1 MQQDEYLKILQDGQA
16 EILARQQSH
25 HEEIIQVL
33 LWQNQLISTGRQSS
47 HFYHQQLPLMLIL
60 IDIFLAIPQ
69 SPRPSFTSTTSPGS
83 PPLTEFS
90 PPPKKR
96 TQSSANSFAWGFTK
110 PLDSNGGTG
119 PVLTRNTRLP
129 RLEKKKRLASL
140 GTQVAYGC
148 IIPAIAREYLSI
160 HYPHHIEQTRWA
172 YLHPY
177 GIIPCM
183 VNDIL
188 KPWSIIGTL
197 LCNASTIPED
207 KLSEQRVYNESPST
221 EPNKITVNAKHA

>member
-1 MQQDEYLKILQDGQA
+1 MPDLLRHVQFDTIKLHLQDEQTKIVNRQESQEAELRAQQDLQIKLFERQMQQDEYLKILQDGQA
-16 EILARQQSH
+16 EILGRQQSH

-33 LWQNQLISTGRQSS
+33 LWQNQLIST
-47 HFYHQQLPLMLIL
+47 
-60 IDIFLAIPQ
+60 AIPQ

-96 TQSSANSFAWGFTK
+96 TQSSANSFVWGFTK

-140 GTQVAYGC
+140 GTQVAYGR
-148 IIPAIAREYLSI
+148 IIPAIARYIIRITSNRPDGHIFI
-160 HYPHHIEQTRWA
+160 HMGSFRTW
-172 YLHPY
+172 
-177 GIIPCM
+177 
-183 VNDIL
+183 
-188 KPWSIIGTL
+188 
-197 LCNASTIPED
+197 
-207 KLSEQRVYNESPST
+207 
-221 EPNKITVNAKHA
+221 